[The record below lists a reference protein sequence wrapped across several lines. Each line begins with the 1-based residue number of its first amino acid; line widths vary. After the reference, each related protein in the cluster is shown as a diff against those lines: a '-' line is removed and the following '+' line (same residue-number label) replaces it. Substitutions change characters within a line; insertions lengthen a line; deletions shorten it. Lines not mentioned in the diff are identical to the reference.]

1 MRGTSVLVIDC
12 DKESLKFFTD
22 TLFNEG
28 FYKVLGVCAGSYV
41 ASVLDE
47 SKPDI
52 VLLNID
58 IEGEDPFAILSKI
71 KGKDKYLPIVLFG
84 SEQSRTL
91 AEEAITQGASSFII
105 KTESINKI
113 AKHLQEEIKK
123 KNIASDFTR
132 SDIMI
137 IDDDKDITKM
147 VESFL
152 KPQGYKCI
160 SMNDPKKAI
169 AKIKSQPPKLVFL
182 DIVMPGMDGIETLE
196 RIKSL
201 DKRIRVIMVTGVSD
215 KDICIEA
222 IKKGASGYITKPF
235 SLQQLQVTLTTT
247 LFE

>member
-1 MRGTSVLVIDC
+1 MKETSVLVIDC

-28 FYKVLGVCAGSYV
+28 FYKVLGVCTGSYV
-41 ASVLDE
+41 SSVLDE

-58 IEGEDPFAILSKI
+58 IKDEDPFAILSKI

-84 SEQSRTL
+84 SEESRAR

-105 KTESINKI
+105 RTESINKI
-113 AKHLQEEIKK
+113 VKQLQEEIGKK
-123 KNIASDFTR
+123 RDSGDFTR
-132 SDIMI
+132 SDIML

-147 VESFL
+147 VEGFL

-160 SMNDPKKAI
+160 SINDPKKAI

-196 RIKSL
+196 RIKSI
-201 DKRIRVIMVTGVSD
+201 DKRIKVIMVTGVSD
-215 KDICIEA
+215 KDICLDA